1 MFRSPSGTLSTN
13 RTAIGDS
20 MSKMTV
26 DLKVGET
33 LTIGEATV
41 RLEQKSGQLAR
52 LVILADDATPITP
65 PKARRNTASEARMSA
80 LHIETGAHHG

>member
-1 MFRSPSGTLSTN
+1 
-13 RTAIGDS
+13 

-52 LVILADDATPITP
+52 LVIVAAPDTQIKP
-65 PKARRNTASEARMSA
+65 PARMSA
-80 LHIETGAHHG
+80 PEPVENTHAHMLHQ